1 MSLELLNYGNQ
12 WISMILLFFL
22 TTCLA
27 YPKMIIFLF
36 YSEAQQRKGRG
47 WEGKEER
54 EEEEE
59 EGEEKEEETG
69 EEKKGRWWGWAGNAE
84 SAK

>member
-1 MSLELLNYGNQ
+1 MGIKELGWYCF
-12 WISMILLFFL
+12 FFL
-22 TTCLA
+22 TTCLV

-47 WEGKEER
+47 WEGKEEG

-59 EGEEKEEETG
+59 EGEEKEEERG